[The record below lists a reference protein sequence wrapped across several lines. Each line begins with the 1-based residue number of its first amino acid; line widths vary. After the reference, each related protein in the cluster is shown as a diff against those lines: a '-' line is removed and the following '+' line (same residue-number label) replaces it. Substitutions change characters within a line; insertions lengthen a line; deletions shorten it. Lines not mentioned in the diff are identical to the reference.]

1 MLLLIL
7 GRALAQTEEGP
18 ETDEFTWSFLYPSTL
33 QVTIRSTHSASSP
46 HPTTPITRTA
56 GRTDSPLP
64 SAAPPAAAGL
74 DPVRAILLVLFSI
87 ILVTI
92 LGIMAAYCYKRLRQR
107 NAEDDDRLEEPLL
120 IPSEEF

>member
-1 MLLLIL
+1 
-7 GRALAQTEEGP
+7 
-18 ETDEFTWSFLYPSTL
+18 
-33 QVTIRSTHSASSP
+33 
-46 HPTTPITRTA
+46 
-56 GRTDSPLP
+56 LP
-64 SAAPPAAAGL
+64 SAAPPAAESQ

-92 LGIMAAYCYKRLRQR
+92 VGIMAAYCYKRLRQR